1 MFEGNGSRCAFV
13 IAAQALR
20 AIGPLPHTFTR
31 CIVPN
36 VPPAATVKVI
46 VVAPCK
52 LEGGSPL
59 WDCRDLR
66 AADPLIQWIDDL
78 FIDEFQLIFI
88 ADTIQYSGPPPH
100 LRFSAGGTWEPCP
113 LLPVLS
119 AHPGEQDT
127 RDEIRTR
134 LRVLVTSISTLTAQD
149 QPTKH
154 HDSNGLLHKFHSRSR
169 DTEYR
174 PKTFH
179 NDTGRLLRQLLVLIY
194 SSCLLPP
201 KPPPL
206 YLKPC
211 A

>member
-88 ADTIQYSGPPPH
+88 ADTIQNFWATTT
-100 LRFSAGGTWEPCP
+100 LTLLGGWYMGA
-113 LLPVLS
+113 LPVTAGFVS
-119 AHPGEQDT
+119 SSWGT
-127 RDEIRTR
+127 RYKGRDKTR

-149 QPTKH
+149 QPTKR
-154 HDSNGLLHKFHSRSR
+154 HDSNELLHKFHSRSR
-169 DTEYR
+169 DTSIGQR
-174 PKTFH
+174 HSTM
-179 NDTGRLLRQLLVLIY
+179 TLVGFY
-194 SSCLLPP
+194 VSFWC
-201 KPPPL
+201 
-206 YLKPC
+206 
-211 A
+211 